1 MNYTDFYSP
10 ERTLAELAASVCGDT
25 SLKARNIH
33 NDKMRQIMKRTG
45 WDDRLIREELFDFHR
60 SMANGCPVLC
70 PAKVLSQ
77 RLNTIL
83 AALKGGAHE

>member
-10 ERTLAELAASVCGDT
+10 ALTLSELAAIVCGDK
-25 SLKARNIH
+25 SRKARNIH

-45 WDDRLIREELFDFHR
+45 WDDRLIREELFDFYK
-60 SMANGCPVLC
+60 SLKCTGPVLF
-70 PAKVLSQ
+70 PAKVLTK